1 MQLEKNSRNTF
12 FILFYTNYLHFYQTI
27 CMSKKCLLTLILCVT
42 EKKLSHQIYQKMS
55 HFRSKFFMHLL
66 FSGLLCQ
73 MNNVETSLLIL
84 SFQLQ
89 RITTYINNYI
99 HKQSQIIKKLPM
111 AMIIYF
117 NFIYL
122 NNDDCK
128 KKNLKIISGR
138 DNFQQCQI
146 DI

>member
-42 EKKLSHQIYQKMS
+42 KKKLSHQIYQKMS

-73 MNNVETSLLIL
+73 MNNVDVIINFILLVTADNN
-84 SFQLQ
+84 
-89 RITTYINNYI
+89 RHHHINNYI

-117 NFIYL
+117 NFIHL
-122 NNDDCK
+122 INDDYK
-128 KKNLKIISGR
+128 KKI
-138 DNFQQCQI
+138 
-146 DI
+146 